1 MAAKEVICI
10 DSEEEDQN
18 ATFNRLP
25 AEKLLRKPA
34 LVPSYLDQTRLSVS
48 PPQQPQP
55 PAALLGCLPKSERKQ
70 IEFERLARTK
80 YRVVGETGQ
89 GASSSKRKFDDVD
102 SPPSRKAKIQKAE
115 ESEAVPVSQFY
126 TPGGSTTGSE
136 SSEEASELQ
145 LQEPE
150 KAKRMEP
157 RSLLRLGS
165 ELPSE
170 DGLGIQFPYGVVK
183 KTFLEE
189 AERKGDDITIEEV
202 LQRVSLQEP
211 MANLANIICAD
222 VQKEYAPEGGIKCL
236 YVGSRL
242 DTE

>member
-18 ATFNRLP
+18 ATFNRPP

-34 LVPSYLDQTRLSVS
+34 LVPSHLEQTRLSLS
-48 PPQQPQP
+48 SPQQPQP
-55 PAALLGCLPKSERKQ
+55 PAALLGLLKSERKQ
-70 IEFERLARTK
+70 IELERLARAK
-80 YRVVGETGQ
+80 HRPAGEAGQ
-89 GASSSKRKFDDVD
+89 GASSSKRKIDDVD
-102 SPPSRKAKIQKAE
+102 SPPSRQAKIQKAV

-126 TPGGSTTGSE
+126 APGGSTTGSE
-136 SSEEASELQ
+136 SPEEASELQ

-150 KAKRMEP
+150 KAKPIEP

-202 LQRVSLQEP
+202 LQRVSLP
-211 MANLANIICAD
+211 GAN
-222 VQKEYAPEGGIKCL
+222 QSGEF
-236 YVGSRL
+236 YVC
-242 DTE
+242 